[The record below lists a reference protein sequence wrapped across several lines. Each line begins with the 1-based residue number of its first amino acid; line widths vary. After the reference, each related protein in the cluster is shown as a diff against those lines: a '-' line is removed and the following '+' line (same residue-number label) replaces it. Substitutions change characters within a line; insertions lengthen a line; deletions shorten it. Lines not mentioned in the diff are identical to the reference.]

1 VEPTA
6 VAMEV
11 MPLVQDT
18 ANYGGVMLWNRY
30 YDKRDRYGLRIK
42 LMV

>member
-1 VEPTA
+1 LLSANKFLTESF
-6 VAMEV
+6 
-11 MPLVQDT
+11 DT